1 MSTPALAVGVL
12 AFAAL
17 AAVRG
22 ATTSVRPPAIRSGSI
37 RAPQRWVDTPRTAWG
52 GVRSR
57 LRLVGRR
64 RRRPAAVDLPA
75 LLEAIAARLRAGCSL
90 GQALVESAP
99 PPGGVLAE
107 QWRRTADLVPA
118 IGAVGALQDWAC
130 RVEQRPVRL
139 ASAALTLAATTGGSP
154 ARAVDGVAATLR
166 RRLALQAEI
175 RALSSQARASA
186 VVIALAPVAFG
197 VLAVLTDRRTASFL
211 TTPAGMLVV
220 FCGLALDALGGW
232 WMARICRA
240 AAA

>member
-1 MSTPALAVGVL
+1 MSTPAVAVGVL
-12 AFAAL
+12 VFAAL

-22 ATTSVRPPAIRSGSI
+22 ATTSVRPPPIGSGSLS
-37 RAPQRWVDTPRTAWG
+37 APQRWVDAPRTAWG
-52 GVRSR
+52 GLRDR
-57 LRLVGRR
+57 LRLGGRR
-64 RRRPAAVDLPA
+64 RSAAVDLPA

-107 QWRRTADLVPA
+107 QWRRTAELVPA
-118 IGAVGALQDWAC
+118 IGAVAALQDWAG

-139 ASAALTLAATTGGSP
+139 ASAALTLAASTGGSP

-166 RRLALQAEI
+166 CRLALQAEI

-186 VVIALAPVAFG
+186 AVIALTPVAFG
-197 VLAVLTDRRTASFL
+197 VLAALIDRRTASFL
-211 TTPAGMLVV
+211 TTPAGVLVV
-220 FCGLALDALGGW
+220 LCGLALDGLGGW

-240 AAA
+240 AAE

>member
-1 MSTPALAVGVL
+1 MSSPALAVGVL
-12 AFAAL
+12 VFAAL
-17 AAVRG
+17 AAVRA
-22 ATTSVRPPAIRSGSI
+22 ATTSVRPPPIGSGSL
-37 RAPQRWVDTPRTAWG
+37 RAPQRWVDAPRTAWG
-52 GVRSR
+52 GLCTR
-57 LRLVGRR
+57 LRLGGRR
-64 RRRPAAVDLPA
+64 RRDAAVDLPA

-107 QWRRTADLVPA
+107 GWRRTAELVPA
-118 IGAVGALQDWAC
+118 IGAVGALQDWAG

-139 ASAALTLAATTGGSP
+139 ASAALALAATTGGSP

-166 RRLALQAEI
+166 GRLALQAEI

-197 VLAVLTDRRTASFL
+197 VVAALTDRRTASFL
-211 TTPAGMLVV
+211 TTPAGLLVV
-220 FCGLALDALGGW
+220 SCGLALDGLGGW